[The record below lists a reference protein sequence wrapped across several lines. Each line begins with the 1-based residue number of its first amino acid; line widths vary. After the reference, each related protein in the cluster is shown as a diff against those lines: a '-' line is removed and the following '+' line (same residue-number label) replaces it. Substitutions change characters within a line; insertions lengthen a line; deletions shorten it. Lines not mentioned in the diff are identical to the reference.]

1 MVAGKD
7 WNHQVTESSD
17 QLYENHYFD
26 NFLWFCKLKCDILE
40 LEIELVNG
48 LEDFR

>member
-17 QLYENHYFD
+17 QLYDNHYFD
-26 NFLWFCKLKCDILE
+26 TFFILKLKCDILE
-40 LEIELVNG
+40 VKIELVNG